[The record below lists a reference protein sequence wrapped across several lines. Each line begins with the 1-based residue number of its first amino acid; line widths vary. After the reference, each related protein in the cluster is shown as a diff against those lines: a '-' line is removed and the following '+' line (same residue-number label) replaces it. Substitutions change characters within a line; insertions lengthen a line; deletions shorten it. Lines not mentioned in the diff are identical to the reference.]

1 MLKCSICFEN
11 INNNNVK
18 YLPCFHSFH
27 SSCINKWVDKKK
39 NPKCPL
45 CRSNTVSAPKPPC
58 KHVCILCPN
67 GFGLQDYQEGG
78 VECESC
84 GEMVLNDVAPCEEAC
99 GCCEDTDD
107 ESSSDSYFG
116 QISDYYSRT
125 KIL

>member
-27 SSCINKWVDKKK
+27 SSCINKWIDKKK

-45 CRSNTVSAPKPPC
+45 CRSTVK
-58 KHVCILCPN
+58 
-67 GFGLQDYQEGG
+67 
-78 VECESC
+78 
-84 GEMVLNDVAPCEEAC
+84 NDQ
-99 GCCEDTDD
+99 
-107 ESSSDSYFG
+107 SSDSPEYSYFG

-125 KIL
+125 TNGHVVFDPSQIE